1 MMETSKERIP
11 DVGDAAPGFTL
22 PAVGGSTLA
31 LEALRG
37 RWVVL
42 FTWGSW

>member
-1 MMETSKERIP
+1 MMEPAEERIP
-11 DVGDAAPGFTL
+11 CVGEPAPRFTL
-22 PAVGGSTLA
+22 PAVDGNALA

-37 RWVVL
+37 RWVAL